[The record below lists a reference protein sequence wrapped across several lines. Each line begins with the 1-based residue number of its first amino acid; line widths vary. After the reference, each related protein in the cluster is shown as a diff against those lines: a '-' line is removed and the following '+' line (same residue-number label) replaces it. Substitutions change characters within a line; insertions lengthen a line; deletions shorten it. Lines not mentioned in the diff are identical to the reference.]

1 MTARIWHLR
10 QIEPPNAEEE
20 NIETNV
26 EPRKVSSRDWRS
38 WVARRV
44 CEKLVDKSPKIY

>member
-20 NIETNV
+20 NMKANL
-26 EPRKVSSRDWRS
+26 EPREASSRDG
-38 WVARRV
+38 
-44 CEKLVDKSPKIY
+44 KN